1 MRCPFL
7 WEYGSVKTTIEM
19 PDMLFRKAK
28 AAAAEQGK
36 SLKDFFTE
44 AVRDRLQGQ
53 NSTEPRWKK
62 AFGGLSDL
70 HRENQ
75 RIERLIEA
83 EFETIDEEQW
93 R

>member
-1 MRCPFL
+1 M
-7 WEYGSVKTTIEM
+7 KTTIEI
-19 PDMLFRKAK
+19 PDPLFRRAK

-36 SLKDFFTE
+36 SLKDFVTE
-44 AVRDRLQGQ
+44 ALQQRLSSPR
-53 NSTEPRWKK
+53 NSRARTMPWEK
-62 AFGGLSDL
+62 AFGELRDL

-75 RIERLIEA
+75 RIDRLIEA